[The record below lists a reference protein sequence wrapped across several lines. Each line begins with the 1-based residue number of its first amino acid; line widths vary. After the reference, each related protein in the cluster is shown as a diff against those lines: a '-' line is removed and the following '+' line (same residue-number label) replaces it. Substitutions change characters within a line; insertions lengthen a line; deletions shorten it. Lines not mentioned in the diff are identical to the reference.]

1 MIPDEFKQ
9 QLLNRID
16 IVDVIERHVQL
27 RKAGQNYVARCPFHA
42 EKTPSFSVS
51 PAKQFYHCFGCGAHG
66 NAISFVMEHG
76 GLGYIEAVKELASMV
91 GMTVPDAH
99 DRSPSPAVKASAG
112 LGELLLAAA
121 RYYKE
126 NLKHSEQ
133 AIAYLKQRGLTGEI
147 AARFGLGYAPDAWQ
161 GLADVF
167 PDYRT
172 SSELKDTGLVIEA
185 EGGRRYDRFR
195 DRIMFPI
202 LSARG
207 GIIGFGGRVLGEG
220 EPKYLNSP
228 ETPLF
233 EKGRELYGL
242 FQARQAVRDTNRIVV
257 VEGYMDVVALAQH
270 GFGAAV
276 ATLGTATTPMHIE
289 KLSKLADEI
298 VFCFDA
304 DAAGRRAAWRALEV
318 SLAKLSDA
326 KSVRFLFLPEGED
339 PDTFVRARGAA
350 AFEAHVRDA
359 MPLSEMLMQELGSRV
374 NDATAEGRARL
385 LHLAKPLVTQ
395 IAAPTL
401 ALLMRQRLAAV
412 AQVGIDDVDEL
423 FEVRSNAVRRAGRS
437 PAPGERMRRSPPT
450 LTQWILQAVLHDPA
464 LARDVERSA
473 LDARDRFTPALHA
486 VLDLIESRPNLEA
499 RALVPVVL
507 ESTRN
512 STVAGLLQ
520 EAQVEL
526 LTLPEID
533 LNLEFAH
540 ATRALR
546 EQAEDRRRTELSTK
560 HDRSAPEQAE
570 FEQLLK
576 SLGRRAKHSTEST
589 YPQV

>member
-1 MIPDEFKQ
+1 MIPDDFKQ

-91 GMTVPDAH
+91 GMQVPELRDLQVSQA
-99 DRSPSPAVKASAG
+99 AKAGPG
-112 LGELLLAAA
+112 LAERLLVAA
-121 RYYKE
+121 RYYKDH
-126 NLKHSEQ
+126 LKHSEQ

-147 AARFGLGYAPDAWQ
+147 AARFGLGYAPEAWQ
-161 GLADVF
+161 GLAEAF
-167 PDYRT
+167 PDYKN
-172 SSELKDTGLVIEA
+172 SPELKDCGLVIEA
-185 EGGRRYDRFR
+185 EGGKRYDRFR
-195 DRIMFPI
+195 GRIMFPI
-202 LSARG
+202 LNARG
-207 GIIGFGGRVLGEG
+207 GIIGFGGRVLGQG

-242 FQARQAVRDTNRIVV
+242 FQARQAVRDASRVVV

-270 GFGAAV
+270 GFDAAV
-276 ATLGTATTPMHIE
+276 ATLGTATTPIHVE
-289 KLSKLADEI
+289 KLLKLTDEI

-326 KSVRFLFLPEGED
+326 KSVRFLFLPEGDD
-339 PDTFVRARGAA
+339 PDTFVRAHGAS
-350 AFEAHVRDA
+350 AFEARLREA
-359 MPLSEMLMQELGSRV
+359 LPLSEMLMQELRSRV
-374 NDATAEGRARL
+374 DDATAEGRARL
-385 LHLAKPLVTQ
+385 LHLAKPLVMQ
-395 IAAPTL
+395 IPAPTL
-401 ALLMRQRLAAV
+401 ALLLRQRLASI
-412 AQVGIDDVDEL
+412 AQVNLADVDGL
-423 FEVRSNAVRRAGRS
+423 FEVRRANPRRAYRPQEQRVRRA
-437 PAPGERMRRSPPT
+437 PQT

-464 LARDVERSA
+464 LACQVERSV
-473 LDARDRFTPALHA
+473 LDAHDRCIPALWA
-486 VLDLIESRPNLEA
+486 VLDLIATRPNLEA
-499 RALVPVVL
+499 KAVVPLALDTIRD
-507 ESTRN
+507 SN
-512 STVAGLLQ
+512 VAALLQ

-526 LTLPEID
+526 LTAPTID
-533 LNLEFAH
+533 LNLEFAD
-540 ATRALR
+540 AMRALR
-546 EQAEDRRRTELSTK
+546 EQSEDRRRTELSTK
-560 HDRSAPEQAE
+560 KERSEPEQAE
-570 FEQLLK
+570 FERLLRA
-576 SLGRRAKHSTEST
+576 LGHRAKHSTEPI

>member
-51 PAKQFYHCFGCGAHG
+51 ATKQFYHCFGCGAHG

-91 GMTVPDAH
+91 GMTVPEA
-99 DRSPSPAVKASAG
+99 RETTASPAARAG
-112 LGELLLAAA
+112 VGLADLLLAAA
-121 RYYKE
+121 RYYKD
-126 NLKHSEQ
+126 NLKHSEP
-133 AIAYLKQRGLTGEI
+133 AIEYLKQRGLTGEI

-172 SSELKDTGLVIEA
+172 SAELKDTGLVVDGD
-185 EGGRRYDRFR
+185 GGRRYDRFR
-195 DRIMFPI
+195 GRIMFPI
-202 LSARG
+202 LNARG
-207 GIIGFGGRVLGEG
+207 GIIGFGGRVIGAG

-233 EKGRELYGL
+233 EKGLELYGV
-242 FQARQAVRDTNRIVV
+242 FQARQAVRDANRVVV

-276 ATLGTATTPMHIE
+276 ATLGTATTPTHIE
-289 KLSKLADEI
+289 KLLKLADEI

-326 KSVRFLFLPEGED
+326 KSVRFLFLPDGDD
-339 PDTFVRARGAA
+339 PDSFVRVHGAA
-350 AFEAHVRDA
+350 AFADRVSDA
-359 MPLSEMLMQELGSRV
+359 TPLSEMLIHELRSRV
-374 NDATAEGRARL
+374 DDSTAEGRARL

-395 IAAPTL
+395 IPAPML
-401 ALLMRQRLAAV
+401 ALLLRQRLAAI
-412 AQVGIDDVDEL
+412 AQVSIEDVDEL
-423 FEVRSNAVRRAGRS
+423 FEVRRAAVRRVNRL
-437 PAPGERMRRSPPT
+437 PVGERQRRSPPT
-450 LTQWILQAVLHDPA
+450 LTQWLLQAVLHDPA
-464 LARDVERSA
+464 RAREVDRSV
-473 LDARDRFTPALHA
+473 LDPRDRFTPALRA
-486 VLDLIESRPNLEA
+486 ALDLIESRPNLEA
-499 RALVPVVL
+499 RALIPVAL
-507 ESTRN
+507 ETARDSA
-512 STVAGLLQ
+512 VAALLQ

-526 LTLPEID
+526 LTLPAID

-540 ATRALR
+540 AIRALR
-546 EQAEDRRRTELSTK
+546 EQAEDRRRTELSAK
-560 HDRSAPEQAE
+560 QDRSAPEQAE
-570 FEQLLK
+570 FELLLRA
-576 SLGRRAKHSTEST
+576 LGRRAKHSTEST